1 MRQRNVPFTVISDKK
16 IPYGHFKLTVGNLC
30 FTLSPIF
37 YPEAVERIVSFRNT
51 EPRCRFLK
59 DRHR

>member
-30 FTLSPIF
+30 CTPAMGNSLVVKAHYTLGS
-37 YPEAVERIVSFRNT
+37 RK
-51 EPRCRFLK
+51 C
-59 DRHR
+59 